1 MNQDSCFEWTN
12 VESEPWNEGCN
23 ELNQHLSPKLKKHF
37 FFFFFKGNQ
46 VFCHYA
52 GQILQPT
59 CCLQGQLSPL
69 QPKAWSWFCVFPP
82 QSLPTSRLSC
92 WIFPALHVVQ
102 KIKPH
107 VCTGR
112 VGVLSWTSSGNS
124 EWCNGH
130 GPFWAKMR
138 KSPHFT
144 SLPTFAD
151 HK

>member
-1 MNQDSCFEWTN
+1 MDQCGEWAMKWGVQWTQ
-12 VESEPWNEGCN
+12 PAPF
-23 ELNQHLSPKLKKHF
+23 PKVKKTL
-37 FFFFFKGNQ
+37 FFFKGNR
-46 VFCHYA
+46 VLCHYA

-59 CCLQGQLSPL
+59 CCLQGQLSPS

-102 KIKPH
+102 KIKTH

-112 VGVLSWTSSGNS
+112 VGVLSWISSGNS

-130 GPFWAKMR
+130 GPSGR
-138 KSPHFT
+138 KWEKVLT
-144 SLPTFAD
+144 SHPCQHLQTINRNIGGE
-151 HK
+151 K